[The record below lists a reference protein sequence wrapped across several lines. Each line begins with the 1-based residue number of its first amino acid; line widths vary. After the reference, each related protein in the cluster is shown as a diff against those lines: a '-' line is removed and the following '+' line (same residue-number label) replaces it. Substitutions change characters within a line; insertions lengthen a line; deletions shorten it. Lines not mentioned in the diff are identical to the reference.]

1 MNLRYPY
8 AALAMSVLALAIA
21 SCGSGGGSPTA
32 TAEKPSI
39 LFGSPVETAAR
50 IIPSRYKCNNR
61 EVWVPLKWG
70 ALPPGTK
77 ELALYI
83 VRFGAPKVVAGGK
96 VKAEVKAEELVLGL
110 HASLHELKPGK
121 YPHGALIAVHAQPG
135 EPLSVC
141 PPKRKPENLLFR
153 IYALGRK
160 LHIAKSAKVNPLQ
173 EVTNAA
179 TEAGTF
185 IVRYRSA

>member
-8 AALAMSVLALAIA
+8 AALGMSILALAIA

-39 LFGSPVETAAR
+39 PFSSPVVTAAR
-50 IIPSRYKCNNR
+50 LIPSRYKCSNR
-61 EVWVPLKWG
+61 QVWVPLRWG

-77 ELALYI
+77 ELALYM

-110 HASLHELKPGK
+110 HPSLHSLKPGK
-121 YPHGALIAVHAQPG
+121 YPHGALVAVHARRG
-135 EPLSVC
+135 EALSVC
-141 PPKRKPENLLFR
+141 PHKGVSENLLFR
-153 IYALGRK
+153 VYAIARK
-160 LHIAKSAKVNPLQ
+160 LHIAKSSKVNPLQ
-173 EVTNAA
+173 QLTSGAI
-179 TEAGTF
+179 EAGTF
-185 IVRYRSA
+185 IVRYRST